1 MTGSP
6 RRARRLALVLAGAA
20 LAAAGAG
27 GVLFTRFG
35 SQVARDPGLTAR
47 NMEVLGKLLE
57 RARQAEAAGDRG
69 SAIAA
74 YRFIVEVVG
83 RGDSVQL
90 QEYVAAARAGLK
102 RLGTEPYRRRRG
114 DAP

>member
-20 LAAAGAG
+20 LAAAAGG

-47 NMEVLGKLLE
+47 NTEVLGKLLE

-69 SAIAA
+69 SAIAG
-74 YRFIVEVVG
+74 YRFIAEVAG
-83 RGDSVQL
+83 RGDSVQFQAYL
-90 QEYVAAARAGLK
+90 TAAHAGLK
-102 RLGTEPYRRRRG
+102 RLGSEP
-114 DAP
+114 